1 VQENT
6 TVALNGCSLFS
17 NSDSSSSVSDGGS
30 AQLSALSVGAVGGVS
45 GASGITTTQGIT
57 TGDAPL
63 ADPYANVSFPS
74 FSGCDQHNFSSHA
87 TVTVN
92 PGVYCGGMKL
102 NAGANVTM
110 SPGIYYMDQGSLS
123 VNGSAQLTGT
133 GVTIV
138 FTSTTGNNY
147 ATASINGGAVV
158 NLTPPTTGP
167 TAGIVLFGD
176 RNMPK
181 GTSFSLNGGASQVFG
196 GASYLPNGAVAFAGN
211 NGSPTGCSQ
220 LIGDTISLTGN
231 SSFAIN
237 CTGMGTKPIGSAS
250 ARLVE

>member
-1 VQENT
+1 MFSAIYSSQQIDISARSVAIPTPGNGCVLALDPTAPGVITVQGNT

-30 AQLSALSVGAVGGVS
+30 AQLSAISVGAVGGVS

-87 TVTVN
+87 TVTIN

-110 SPGIYYMDQGSLS
+110 SPGIY
-123 VNGSAQLTGT
+123 
-133 GVTIV
+133 
-138 FTSTTGNNY
+138 
-147 ATASINGGAVV
+147 
-158 NLTPPTTGP
+158 
-167 TAGIVLFGD
+167 
-176 RNMPK
+176 
-181 GTSFSLNGGASQVFG
+181 
-196 GASYLPNGAVAFAGN
+196 
-211 NGSPTGCSQ
+211 
-220 LIGDTISLTGN
+220 
-231 SSFAIN
+231 
-237 CTGMGTKPIGSAS
+237 
-250 ARLVE
+250 